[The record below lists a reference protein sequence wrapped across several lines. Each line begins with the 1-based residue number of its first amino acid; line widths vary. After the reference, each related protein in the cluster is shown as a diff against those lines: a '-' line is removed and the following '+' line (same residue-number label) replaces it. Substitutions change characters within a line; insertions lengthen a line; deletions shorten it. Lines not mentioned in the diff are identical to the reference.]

1 MNKLCYKTIFS
12 KRLGALVAVG
22 EHAASQGKANGLFSG
37 AGLDKGCSRA
47 AVCYIGALTLSFAL
61 VSMAWAAPANTALPT
76 GGQVAQG
83 AAAISQSGANMAI
96 HQSTARA
103 VVNWQNFDI
112 GKDAKVNIVQPNAQ
126 AVLLNRVTGA
136 APSQIFGQMTANGQ
150 VVLVNPNGV
159 TFGKD
164 GSVSAAGL
172 TASTLNTTDADFMA
186 GRKHYT
192 RDGATGQVLNQGT
205 LTSAPGGY
213 VALLGASVSNE
224 GKIVAPQG
232 KVALG
237 AAETITMP
245 LYGSSRIKLEL
256 TPSAINAAVANQKG
270 GSIVTEGGQV
280 YMQAAAVGSA
290 MASVM
295 QSGGIDTTGAQGGAV
310 YLLADGGR
318 IQVDGSIT
326 ANSTSAGHKGG
337 DIILGRDEVTG
348 VLAKSTDVSGAR
360 LESKGGFVETSGEF
374 LKVDG
379 IQVKAKEWL
388 LDPND
393 IVIGSTAT
401 TGGSLSAAQA
411 ANGVSQILASDV
423 SNALIAGTNVII
435 ATSALAPGGNG
446 DITVDTAV
454 SNTADGNTLTLNAGR
469 NVVLN
474 NSITASN
481 ISLNAATGSVSG
493 AGALTT
499 TGLLTLNSA
508 TDGTLSGN
516 ISGAGG
522 LTKTGAGTMTL
533 TGANTFTGATTV
545 TEGELV
551 NTKMGD
557 LKTSSIVI
565 AGGATFEANV
575 TTDTRYNGTTT
586 VSGAGTF
593 KKTGAAGLTL
603 STGNLSL
610 RFASNAGGLIAIQA
624 GSLQNDYLKTAL
636 SNNLA
641 DIHIAK
647 DALLDMRGEA
657 VQMRGLSGAGN
668 VINSYAGSN
677 LLTMGVGDVA
687 SNSYTYSGVMG
698 ANWGS
703 PNATPSLTVNLVK
716 AGAGTQILT
725 GTNLYTGTTTISGG
739 TLQVGDGN
747 GTGTLG
753 SGKVTLANGANLNYK
768 RNVSTTIANAIE
780 GSGNVNAD
788 ITAGGLI
795 VDRGINLSTG
805 NITLVGSNTATD
817 GAGVKINGVALQAT
831 NIELKGNSR
840 NHFGIDVGA
849 NVIATSGA
857 VVIEGTSVLLQGVMV
872 NAGRTI
878 QATGSAPGKVTMT
891 GKVTA
896 PAGTGSGIHN
906 LGTISGGSVEMTGT
920 SAGTG
925 AGISMGGMGSIE
937 ASSAAPGTGT
947 GTVKSGD
954 IKLEGTSAGGLGVN
968 VNTSTAVAFPIRA
981 SNDVTIQGK
990 SSATAVQ
997 QHGVFLFPP
1006 STTVQGKNVTLI
1018 GESVNGN
1025 AVQAYS
1031 AISAT
1036 GGDVNI
1042 TGTSTGSP
1050 ATASALSLQGVITAD
1065 QNVVIK
1071 GENTDV
1077 ANNAAVGYINKTV
1090 KATNGQVDI
1099 TTSTQ
1104 GTTSVALQLASG
1116 ANLTAKNQVNIKA
1129 DTLHIDS
1136 TSTPATIN
1144 AGSGTVS
1151 IHTVSADA
1159 KINIGGADAGSATL
1173 KDRILGLSTAEL
1185 NLITAGNLVIG
1196 DASNSGGITVS
1207 AATAT
1212 NATTGNVTLQTGGN
1226 IEVNAALTLGTQK
1239 LSLQAGG
1246 NVTQVPGAA
1255 IKAAELQLKGL
1266 TATANFTLGEKTN
1279 AVGKL
1284 AAAASKVVFAN
1295 ASALEIGEVNLLG
1308 LTSGITATAGA
1319 SITTQTGNL
1328 TITKDISNIGSG
1340 DVVLGAGVEKL
1351 VGDGTGG
1358 DVKTTTGI
1366 RASNSGSGKTYIYTG
1381 SVAGTGK
1388 LSDLHASLSTLNLSD
1403 VGLNL
1408 QNTDSNA
1415 AYPTIPTT
1423 SNLGI
1428 TGATAATQVM
1438 FREKVA
1444 MAFTSG
1450 AHVNHT
1456 YGDAKTKD
1464 NGSSKSALWTEV
1476 KAALGTANSTVT
1488 KTTAAGNTLQITGA
1502 ALASDL
1508 SEATL
1513 NTPNY
1518 NGSGYLNYTASGYT
1532 YGALSGAKYA
1542 TTLAS
1547 GQVAQVVMSKANLT
1561 KVTASKTYDGLQTVK
1576 AVEVTAIEGVNGES
1590 FTAASGTAAISGK
1603 NVAGAKT
1610 VTDLTGLSLTSGNGG
1625 DTGNYNLN
1633 SGLPAQGAATNN
1645 VDIGKATLALSL
1657 ADQTKVYDGKLDA
1670 AIKAG
1675 DITATGVIVGGNT
1688 EKVSLKAVTGAYNN
1702 KNVANA
1708 NSASATVSASDVNTG
1723 TAANGLDL
1731 GNYTLSDTSA
1741 TQTVTNSNSNITKA
1755 TLALGLA
1762 DQTKVYD
1769 GKLDAAIKAANG
1781 LDLGNYTLS
1790 DTSATQT
1797 VTNSKSNITKAT
1809 LALSLADQT
1818 KVYDGTLDAAIA
1830 AAQVSAKGVTV
1841 NGQTES
1847 ASFNAVSGSY
1857 NSKNVA
1863 DAQTVSTTVR
1873 ASDVDSIANNLD
1885 LNNYTLS
1892 NTNAA
1897 QVVTGKGAISKAT
1910 LTLALADQTKVY
1922 DGTVDAV
1929 IAAGQIRASGVNVS
1943 GQTESALFKA
1953 LSGSYDSKNVVGAA
1967 AVRATVRAS
1976 DVASTANNLDLN
1988 NYTLSNTNA
1997 TQVATGIGKI
2007 TQANLTLT
2015 ANSDSSKV
2023 YNEQSVSG
2031 FAITSGSLKGTDT
2044 AALDLA
2050 AITAG
2055 GKRTDAG
2062 TTATTVND
2070 SDYKNGNYAISKVDG
2085 TFFIAQKEVALAA
2098 AKTYDG
2104 NKTLTGTQLRITTG
2118 VGAETLG
2125 YNSASINNK
2134 DVKDNNTNYV
2144 DAVVLTD
2151 GTGKASNYKFTAA
2164 RSANNTVALTQ
2175 ANLTLTA
2182 NSDSSKLYN
2191 GAEQSVSGYAI
2202 TSGSLKGTDTAAL
2215 DLAAITAGGK
2225 RTDAGTTATTVND
2238 SDYTNGNYAI
2248 SKVDGVLYVAQK
2260 EVALA
2265 AAKTYDGGKT
2275 LTGTQLRITTGVGAE
2290 TLGYNSAS
2298 INNKDVKDNNTNYV
2312 DAVVLT
2318 DGTGKASN
2326 YKFTAARSANN
2337 TVALTQAHLKVTLAD
2352 QTKTYDGTTAAT
2364 LVPSA
2369 FTVKGV
2375 TVAGQTETASV
2386 NQTVALYNDKN
2397 VLGASSV
2404 TADLAAGN
2412 FAAATGTDLNNY
2424 NLPTSVIGKGKIT
2437 PKEAAVTGTATTV
2450 QANGTQ
2456 QIQAP
2461 ATKSGFV
2468 SGEEVTV
2475 SGLAT
2480 GLIAGAYNS
2489 NLSAAAANAA
2499 TVLSN
2504 YKIAYTNAALRITPA
2519 IVTNSTVVM
2528 DLAFAHTS
2536 MPTSRLNLSD
2546 FFNAGGVGAAMSR
2559 GVDSGA
2565 GSKAPTGAPALSSQ
2579 ACSPENLQQCE
2590 CKESG
2595 DDGIEL
2601 CLAPDGKL

>member
-1769 GKLDAAIKAANG
+1769 GKLDAAIKAG
-1781 LDLGNYTLS
+1781 D
-1790 DTSATQT
+1790 
-1797 VTNSKSNITKAT
+1797 IT
-1809 LALSLADQT
+1809 
-1818 KVYDGTLDAAIA
+1818 
-1830 AAQVSAKGVTV
+1830 
-1841 NGQTES
+1841 
-1847 ASFNAVSGSY
+1847 
-1857 NSKNVA
+1857 
-1863 DAQTVSTTVR
+1863 
-1873 ASDVDSIANNLD
+1873 
-1885 LNNYTLS
+1885 
-1892 NTNAA
+1892 
-1897 QVVTGKGAISKAT
+1897 
-1910 LTLALADQTKVY
+1910 
-1922 DGTVDAV
+1922 
-1929 IAAGQIRASGVNVS
+1929 
-1943 GQTESALFKA
+1943 
-1953 LSGSYDSKNVVGAA
+1953 
-1967 AVRATVRAS
+1967 
-1976 DVASTANNLDLN
+1976 
-1988 NYTLSNTNA
+1988 
-1997 TQVATGIGKI
+1997 ATGVIVGGN
-2007 TQANLTLT
+2007 TE
-2015 ANSDSSKV
+2015 KV
-2023 YNEQSVSG
+2023 
-2031 FAITSGSLKGTDT
+2031 SLK
-2044 AALDLA
+2044 
-2050 AITAG
+2050 
-2055 GKRTDAG
+2055 
-2062 TTATTVND
+2062 
-2070 SDYKNGNYAISKVDG
+2070 
-2085 TFFIAQKEVALAA
+2085 
-2098 AKTYDG
+2098 
-2104 NKTLTGTQLRITTG
+2104 
-2118 VGAETLG
+2118 
-2125 YNSASINNK
+2125 
-2134 DVKDNNTNYV
+2134 
-2144 DAVVLTD
+2144 
-2151 GTGKASNYKFTAA
+2151 
-2164 RSANNTVALTQ
+2164 
-2175 ANLTLTA
+2175 
-2182 NSDSSKLYN
+2182 
-2191 GAEQSVSGYAI
+2191 
-2202 TSGSLKGTDTAAL
+2202 
-2215 DLAAITAGGK
+2215 
-2225 RTDAGTTATTVND
+2225 
-2238 SDYTNGNYAI
+2238 
-2248 SKVDGVLYVAQK
+2248 
-2260 EVALA
+2260 
-2265 AAKTYDGGKT
+2265 
-2275 LTGTQLRITTGVGAE
+2275 
-2290 TLGYNSAS
+2290 
-2298 INNKDVKDNNTNYV
+2298 
-2312 DAVVLT
+2312 
-2318 DGTGKASN
+2318 
-2326 YKFTAARSANN
+2326 
-2337 TVALTQAHLKVTLAD
+2337 
-2352 QTKTYDGTTAAT
+2352 
-2364 LVPSA
+2364 
-2369 FTVKGV
+2369 
-2375 TVAGQTETASV
+2375 
-2386 NQTVALYNDKN
+2386 
-2397 VLGASSV
+2397 
-2404 TADLAAGN
+2404 
-2412 FAAATGTDLNNY
+2412 
-2424 NLPTSVIGKGKIT
+2424 
-2437 PKEAAVTGTATTV
+2437 AVTG
-2450 QANGTQ
+2450 
-2456 QIQAP
+2456 
-2461 ATKSGFV
+2461 
-2468 SGEEVTV
+2468 
-2475 SGLAT
+2475 
-2480 GLIAGAYNS
+2480 AYN
-2489 NLSAAAANAA
+2489 NKN
-2499 TVLSN
+2499 
-2504 YKIAYTNAALRITPA
+2504 
-2519 IVTNSTVVM
+2519 
-2528 DLAFAHTS
+2528 
-2536 MPTSRLNLSD
+2536 
-2546 FFNAGGVGAAMSR
+2546 
-2559 GVDSGA
+2559 
-2565 GSKAPTGAPALSSQ
+2565 
-2579 ACSPENLQQCE
+2579 
-2590 CKESG
+2590 
-2595 DDGIEL
+2595 
-2601 CLAPDGKL
+2601 

>member
-533 TGANTFTGATTV
+533 TGANTFT
-545 TEGELV
+545 
-551 NTKMGD
+551 
-557 LKTSSIVI
+557 
-565 AGGATFEANV
+565 
-575 TTDTRYNGTTT
+575 
-586 VSGAGTF
+586 
-593 KKTGAAGLTL
+593 
-603 STGNLSL
+603 
-610 RFASNAGGLIAIQA
+610 
-624 GSLQNDYLKTAL
+624 
-636 SNNLA
+636 
-641 DIHIAK
+641 
-647 DALLDMRGEA
+647 
-657 VQMRGLSGAGN
+657 
-668 VINSYAGSN
+668 
-677 LLTMGVGDVA
+677 
-687 SNSYTYSGVMG
+687 
-698 ANWGS
+698 
-703 PNATPSLTVNLVK
+703 

-795 VDRGINLSTG
+795 VDL
-805 NITLVGSNTATD
+805 
-817 GAGVKINGVALQAT
+817 
-831 NIELKGNSR
+831 
-840 NHFGIDVGA
+840 
-849 NVIATSGA
+849 
-857 VVIEGTSVLLQGVMV
+857 
-872 NAGRTI
+872 
-878 QATGSAPGKVTMT
+878 
-891 GKVTA
+891 
-896 PAGTGSGIHN
+896 
-906 LGTISGGSVEMTGT
+906 
-920 SAGTG
+920 
-925 AGISMGGMGSIE
+925 
-937 ASSAAPGTGT
+937 
-947 GTVKSGD
+947 
-954 IKLEGTSAGGLGVN
+954 
-968 VNTSTAVAFPIRA
+968 
-981 SNDVTIQGK
+981 
-990 SSATAVQ
+990 
-997 QHGVFLFPP
+997 
-1006 STTVQGKNVTLI
+1006 
-1018 GESVNGN
+1018 
-1025 AVQAYS
+1025 
-1031 AISAT
+1031 
-1036 GGDVNI
+1036 
-1042 TGTSTGSP
+1042 
-1050 ATASALSLQGVITAD
+1050 
-1065 QNVVIK
+1065 
-1071 GENTDV
+1071 
-1077 ANNAAVGYINKTV
+1077 
-1090 KATNGQVDI
+1090 
-1099 TTSTQ
+1099 
-1104 GTTSVALQLASG
+1104 
-1116 ANLTAKNQVNIKA
+1116 
-1129 DTLHIDS
+1129 
-1136 TSTPATIN
+1136 
-1144 AGSGTVS
+1144 
-1151 IHTVSADA
+1151 SADA

-1351 VGDGTGG
+1351 V
-1358 DVKTTTGI
+1358 
-1366 RASNSGSGKTYIYTG
+1366 
-1381 SVAGTGK
+1381 
-1388 LSDLHASLSTLNLSD
+1388 
-1403 VGLNL
+1403 
-1408 QNTDSNA
+1408 
-1415 AYPTIPTT
+1415 
-1423 SNLGI
+1423 
-1428 TGATAATQVM
+1428 VM

-1464 NGSSKSALWTEV
+1464 NGSSKSALWTE
-1476 KAALGTANSTVT
+1476 
-1488 KTTAAGNTLQITGA
+1488 
-1502 ALASDL
+1502 
-1508 SEATL
+1508 
-1513 NTPNY
+1513 
-1518 NGSGYLNYTASGYT
+1518 
-1532 YGALSGAKYA
+1532 YA

-1863 DAQTVSTTVR
+1863 DAQTVSTT
-1873 ASDVDSIANNLD
+1873 
-1885 LNNYTLS
+1885 
-1892 NTNAA
+1892 
-1897 QVVTGKGAISKAT
+1897 
-1910 LTLALADQTKVY
+1910 TKVY

-2519 IVTNSTVVM
+2519 IVTNSTV
-2528 DLAFAHTS
+2528 
-2536 MPTSRLNLSD
+2536 
-2546 FFNAGGVGAAMSR
+2546 
-2559 GVDSGA
+2559 
-2565 GSKAPTGAPALSSQ
+2565 
-2579 ACSPENLQQCE
+2579 
-2590 CKESG
+2590 
-2595 DDGIEL
+2595 
-2601 CLAPDGKL
+2601 